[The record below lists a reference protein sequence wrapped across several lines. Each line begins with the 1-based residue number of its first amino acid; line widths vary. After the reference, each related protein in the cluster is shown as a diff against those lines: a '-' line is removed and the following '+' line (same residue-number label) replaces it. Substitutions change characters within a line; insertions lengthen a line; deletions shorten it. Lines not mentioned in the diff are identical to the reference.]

1 MSDFYKTI
9 KEPAEGFFKDRLSKF
24 YAFAFPVETEEQAKE
39 YHKEIKKKYH
49 DARHHVYA
57 FVLGADMS
65 NFRYS
70 DDGEPANSSGPPVFN
85 AIKSFELTNV
95 LIIVVRYFGGKKL
108 GVPGLINAYRTAAE
122 YALENAEIIQ
132 KTRKNKL
139 ILTFQYNL
147 MNRVMYIIDKQNA
160 DIVKQEFSENCY
172 IECAIRKSKTEE
184 LKNLL
189 TKYGVKVEEVS
200 F

>member
-9 KEPAEGFFKDRLSKF
+9 KEPSEGFFKDRLSKF
-24 YAFAFPVETEEQAKE
+24 YAFAFPVETEEKAKE
-39 YHKEIKKKYH
+39 YLKDIKKKYH

-65 NFRYS
+65 DFRYS

-85 AIKSFELTNV
+85 AIKSFDLTNV
-95 LIIVVRYFGGKKL
+95 IIIVVRYFGGKKL
-108 GVPGLINAYRTAAE
+108 GVPGLVNAYRTAAE

-139 ILTFQYNL
+139 ILTFHYNL

-160 DIVKQEFSENCY
+160 DIVKQKFSENCY
-172 IECAIRKSKTEE
+172 IECVIRKSKTEE

-189 TKYGVKVEEVS
+189 TKYGVKVEKMG
-200 F
+200 